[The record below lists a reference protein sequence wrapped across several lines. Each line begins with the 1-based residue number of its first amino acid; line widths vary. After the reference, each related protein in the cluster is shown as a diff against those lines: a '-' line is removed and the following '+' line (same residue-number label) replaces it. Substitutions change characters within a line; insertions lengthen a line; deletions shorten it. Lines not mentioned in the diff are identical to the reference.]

1 MRAPRLALR
10 SSSSRGRALRALYAL
25 GWLAASAP
33 ARAQAPTPPAEPA
46 ASPALPASDATAS
59 IELFREGRTLL
70 AEGRAEEACAKFRE
84 SLALRR
90 SPGTL
95 LNVGNCR
102 EASGDLTGAL
112 SIFEETLALARTE
125 PDTQKSEVWSSAAR
139 AELDALGPR
148 IPRLVVAPPVEVGVS
163 VALDGA
169 AFSAF
174 GVEQRLNPGR
184 HRLVAT
190 TPDRPP
196 LERDFD
202 LVERQQLVITL
213 PPLGPATESVAVAP
227 PRAPSESPARA
238 DVTGESR
245 VVPWSIVGVGGAALV
260 AGAITGVVAAN
271 QASDL
276 KRQCPDHL
284 CPDDLSAPESA
295 QRTALTADVLM
306 AIGLVGVAAGTTWLL
321 WPEEDAA
328 PTVAAACDRRGCSAA
343 IRGHFF

>member
-1 MRAPRLALR
+1 VL
-10 SSSSRGRALRALYAL
+10 SAL
-25 GWLAASAP
+25 GWLAASTP
-33 ARAQAPTPPAEPA
+33 ARAQAPAPPVASPTAAAEPT
-46 ASPALPASDATAS
+46 SDVTTS

-70 AEGRAEEACAKFRE
+70 AEGRSEEACAKFRE

-95 LNVGNCR
+95 LNVGNCL
-102 EASGDLTGAL
+102 EASGDLTGAF
-112 SIFEETLALARTE
+112 SIFDETLSLARAE
-125 PDTQKSEVWSSAAR
+125 PDPQKSEVWSSAAR

-148 IPRLVVAPPVEVGVS
+148 IPRLVVAPLSEPGAS

-174 GVEQRLNPGR
+174 GVEQRLNPGH

-190 TPDRPP
+190 RTGRSP
-196 LERDFD
+196 LEHEFD

-213 PPLGPATESVAVAP
+213 PSLAPAPGAEPVAVLTP
-227 PRAPSESPARA
+227 PPAPSQRARA
-238 DVTGESR
+238 EAASESTI
-245 VVPWSIVGVGGAALV
+245 VPWTIVGVGGAVLV

-276 KRQCPDHL
+276 KRECPDHL

-306 AIGLVGVAAGTTWLL
+306 AIGLVGVAAGATWLL

-328 PTVAAACDRRGCSAA
+328 PSVTAACGPRGCSATL
-343 IRGHFF
+343 RGHFF